1 MLQGWLFLH
10 GSFWTKERAKAL
22 LTSIPQAS
30 KNLEKM
36 KQGYKFKFIRDE
48 CLFWICSLNWL
59 SSLLG

>member
-30 KNLEKM
+30 IQLKHKKINIQIIGANARL
-36 KQGYKFKFIRDE
+36 GSAIR
-48 CLFWICSLNWL
+48 IV
-59 SSLLG
+59 